1 MTIKAVVVGASSGLG
16 RCIGIG
22 LAQRGATVALLARRH
37 DRLMDAAKE
46 AGPGTLAIACDVT
59 DESSCKSAIADAA
72 RGLGGI
78 DALVY
83 ATGIGPLRHLTD
95 IDAQTWRRTL
105 DTNVVGA
112 ALVTAA
118 AIPHL
123 TASHGVAAYL
133 SSVSAS
139 LTPPWPGLGAY
150 VVSKA
155 ALERLVEAWRAEH
168 PSVGFTRVT
177 VGDCAGGEG
186 ASMTEFSADWDK
198 TLAADV
204 FPIWMA
210 RNYLSGSLLDVED
223 LVQVIDTVVRCGA
236 SAAIPSV
243 AVVPRAPG

>member
-1 MTIKAVVVGASSGLG
+1 VTIKAVVVGASSGLG